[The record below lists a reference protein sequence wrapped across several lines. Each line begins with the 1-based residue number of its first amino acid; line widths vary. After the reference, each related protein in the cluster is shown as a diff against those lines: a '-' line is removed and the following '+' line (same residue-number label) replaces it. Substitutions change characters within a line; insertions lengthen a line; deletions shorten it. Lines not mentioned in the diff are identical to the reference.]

1 MQTLSKEPHLESQL
15 SYLSDHTFK
24 ALDMARM
31 FDVSVATIHKL
42 LKDFNMSIAYSFS
55 NIDNNALDSI
65 ILNIKQQFPS
75 IKS

>member
-15 SYLSDHTFK
+15 SNLSDHAFK
-24 ALDMARM
+24 ALDMVRM
-31 FDVSVATIHKL
+31 YDVSVATIHKL
-42 LKDFNMSIAYSFS
+42 LKDFNMSIAHSFS

>member
-15 SYLSDHTFK
+15 SYLSDHAFK

-31 FDVSVATIHKL
+31 FDVSVATINKL
-42 LKDFNMSIAYSFS
+42 LKDFNTSTAHSFS

-75 IKS
+75 VKP